1 MKQAHIMVVTQRGVG
16 LWLGR
21 KEEEKEEEKLVCLLR
36 ALIYIY
42 IPNTKEA
49 KFLAFFFRPSI
60 FLSVFL

>member
-36 ALIYIY
+36 ALIKLVNLVWTPEYIY
-42 IPNTKEA
+42 T
-49 KFLAFFFRPSI
+49 
-60 FLSVFL
+60 